1 MKLPSTE
8 LLRHTCQVS
17 DISSLSTGPCVKLFL
32 ELEQLRTYKLRF
44 YQHSS
49 DLRAIRA
56 EQSIHSL
63 PTQFN
68 SQQSHKG
75 PQVKYAVTKR
85 FLCLAE
91 WPHMLW
97 QNEDRLHHWLLCG
110 HGQWS
115 AIWRLLSTQVSGD
128 TSEIPLAVAVV
139 RDASGARVSLCNCRL
154 IYWNSPCRYGL
165 RGRELINN
173 VGKVMVQGGGTFGTF
188 MAIGTGIRCW
198 CSSSLTGGWHFH

>member
-1 MKLPSTE
+1 MSGFWHLISINGPVRKIVFGVGTVKNIQIKVLPTFFRLKSN
-8 LLRHTCQVS
+8 TC
-17 DISSLSTGPCVKLFL
+17 
-32 ELEQLRTYKLRF
+32 
-44 YQHSS
+44 
-49 DLRAIRA
+49 RA
-56 EQSIHSL
+56 EHTQIAYSIQL
-63 PTQFN
+63 TA
-68 SQQSHKG
+68 SHKG
-75 PQVKYAVTKR
+75 GQVKYAVTKR

-139 RDASGARVSLCNCRL
+139 RDASGAWVSLCNCRL